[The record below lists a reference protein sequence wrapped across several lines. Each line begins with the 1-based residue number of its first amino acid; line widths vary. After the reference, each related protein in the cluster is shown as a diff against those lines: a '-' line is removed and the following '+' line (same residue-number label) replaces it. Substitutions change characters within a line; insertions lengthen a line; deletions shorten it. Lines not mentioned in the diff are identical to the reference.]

1 MSPAVALS
9 RDARFLL
16 RTGLVGVGALPLA
29 ILVTAS
35 ACLVVVMVGG
45 PLLAVL
51 LPPVRGL
58 AGVQRRLVAGR
69 TGRELDPPYAGPV
82 PGAADDLVHRLQE
95 PATWR
100 DLAWLWVQSGLAL
113 PALLL
118 WWAPRPAGALAG
130 AVTAASESLLGRP
143 PAGHL
148 TTRPGP
154 APGAGYGLVGM
165 RERITLLG
173 GTMHAGPREPAGWE
187 VSATLPVPPPAGA
200 PAPGPPGTL
209 SP

>member
-1 MSPAVALS
+1 VTAGRTLSP
-9 RDARFLL
+9 DAGFLL
-16 RTGLVGVGALPLA
+16 RTGLVGVAAVPLA
-29 ILVTAS
+29 VLVTVS
-35 ACLVVVMVGG
+35 AGFVVVLVGG

-51 LPPVRGL
+51 LPLVRGL
-58 AGVQRRLVAGR
+58 AGVQRRLVVER
-69 TGRELDPPYAGPV
+69 TGRALDPPYAGPV
-82 PGAADDLVHRLQE
+82 AGAADDLVQRLQE

-100 DLAWLWVQSGLAL
+100 DLAWLWVQAGLTP

-118 WWAPRPAGALAG
+118 WWAPRPAAALAR
-130 AVTAASESLLGRP
+130 AVTAASESLLRP
-143 PAGHL
+143 PPAQRL
-148 TTRPGP
+148 AARP
-154 APGAGYGLVGM
+154 APAPPAGYGLVGM

-187 VSATLPVPPPAGA
+187 VTATLPLPPPAGA